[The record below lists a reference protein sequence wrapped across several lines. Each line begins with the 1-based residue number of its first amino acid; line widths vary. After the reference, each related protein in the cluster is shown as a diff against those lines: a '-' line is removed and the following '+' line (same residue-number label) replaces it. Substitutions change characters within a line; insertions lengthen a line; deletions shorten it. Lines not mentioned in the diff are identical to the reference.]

1 LKALL
6 TGASGFIGSN
16 LARELLRQGFEVRA
30 LVRPGCDTRNIDG
43 LNIELSQGDLR
54 DRPSLEQAAQ
64 GCQVLFH
71 VAADYS
77 FWVPDVKAM
86 YQTNVEGTRSILE
99 VALRAGMSRAVYTS
113 TVATVGLPRDGRP
126 GTEELEPQSKDL
138 VGHYKKSKYLAEKA
152 ALEVQRLG
160 LPLVVVNPTTPI
172 GPGDLKP
179 TPTGKII
186 VDFLNR
192 RMPAYVNTG
201 LNFIDVEDVA
211 KGHILALEK
220 GKVGERYILGN
231 RNLSLREVFQI
242 LEKITGIKAP
252 KVRIPIGLAL
262 VAAYAD
268 ELVSGKLRRK
278 PPRIPLA
285 GVKMSRKPMYYSA
298 AKAVAELGLPQSPL
312 DAAFEKAV
320 RWYYE
325 QGYA

>member
-43 LNIELSQGDLR
+43 LHIELSQGDLR
-54 DRPSLEQAAQ
+54 DRSSLERAVQ

-86 YQTNVEGTRSILE
+86 YQTNVEGTTNILE
-99 VALRAGMSRAVYTS
+99 AALRTGISRAVYTS

-126 GTEELEPQSKDL
+126 GTEELAPQPKDL

-192 RMPAYVNTG
+192 RMPAYVDTG

-242 LEKITGIKAP
+242 LEGITRIKAP
-252 KVRIPIGLAL
+252 KVRVPIGLAL
-262 VAAYAD
+262 VAAYVD
-268 ELVSGKLRRK
+268 ELVSGKLRGK
-278 PPRIPLA
+278 PPRIPLT

-312 DAAFEKAV
+312 ESAFEKAV

-325 QGYA
+325 HGYA